1 MKLFR
6 VDVDVKATET
16 YYIYANNPK
25 EALEKVES
33 GDYNE
38 NGYSIDIHSTD
49 YENADIYEE

>member
-16 YYIYANNPK
+16 YYIRVNNPK
-25 EALEKVES
+25 EALEKVRN

-38 NGYSIDIHSTD
+38 NGYSIDIHS
-49 YENADIYEE
+49 N